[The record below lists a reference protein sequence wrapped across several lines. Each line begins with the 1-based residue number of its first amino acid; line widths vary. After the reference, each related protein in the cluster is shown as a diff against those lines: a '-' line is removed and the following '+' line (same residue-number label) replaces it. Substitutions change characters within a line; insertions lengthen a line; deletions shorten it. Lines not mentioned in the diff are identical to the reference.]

1 MSICLPFLAAE
12 AFESLIKRG
21 STPVREI
28 IVCKGKLR
36 QRPDSVICARLSHAV
51 FRCLQVVASENFR
64 GALALRAFTKL
75 AGRFNSSIS
84 AEIAV
89 IKHALDVRL
98 SKASTLFVCGRRW
111 AGIRLFTLKSLSLGI
126 WYFCAMWLLQ
136 SGACSQVLTR
146 P

>member
-12 AFESLIKRG
+12 AFEPLIKCG

-51 FRCLQVVASENFR
+51 FRCLKVQVVASEIFKR
-64 GALALRAFTKL
+64 ALALRAFAEFPGLFK
-75 AGRFNSSIS
+75 SSIS

-89 IKHALDVRL
+89 IKHALGVTL
-98 SKASTLFVCGRRW
+98 SKESMLLACGRR
-111 AGIRLFTLKSLSLGI
+111 
-126 WYFCAMWLLQ
+126 
-136 SGACSQVLTR
+136 
-146 P
+146 